1 MNSLKWCLWL
11 LLDLVTLS
19 DLEGTRE
26 LPRDWFPIGR
36 ISESFLSIFSLL
48 MPGFYL
54 VGKETCWFFLAE
66 YVDSQYSQSIC
77 GIQDDLSLYVISHEG
92 CHKLY
97 RIKFWA
103 NTLMRSKIRASAPS
117 YLRTAAAALSRPAA
131 VRCSFGKVGSAAASV
146 VPCGLALPPTPPPP
160 PPSSPPPP
168 ASTDSPC
175 LEQNSSVTDFQ
186 RLVITTMQ
194 CIVCTTF
201 LDVILKIR

>member
-1 MNSLKWCLWL
+1 M
-11 LLDLVTLS
+11 LDLVTLS
-19 DLEGTRE
+19 DLDGPRE

-36 ISESFLSIFSLL
+36 ISESFLSIFFATYAWILFGGEGNLL
-48 MPGFYL
+48 
-54 VGKETCWFFLAE
+54 FFLAE

-146 VPCGLALPPTPPPP
+146 VPCGLALPPTPPP
-160 PPSSPPPP
+160 SPPPP
-168 ASTDSPC
+168 PPPAPTDSPC

-194 CIVCTTF
+194 CKVCTAF

>member
-36 ISESFLSIFSLL
+36 ISESFLSIFFATYAWILFGGEGNLFFFWLNMLIRSIPNLSVVFRMIWACMSSL
-48 MPGFYL
+48 MKD
-54 VGKETCWFFLAE
+54 VTSC
-66 YVDSQYSQSIC
+66 
-77 GIQDDLSLYVISHEG
+77 
-92 CHKLY
+92 LY

-160 PPSSPPPP
+160 PPPPP

-175 LEQNSSVTDFQ
+175 LEQTQVLQIFRD
-186 RLVITTMQ
+186 
-194 CIVCTTF
+194 
-201 LDVILKIR
+201 

>member
-1 MNSLKWCLWL
+1 ML
-11 LLDLVTLS
+11 
-19 DLEGTRE
+19 
-26 LPRDWFPIGR
+26 
-36 ISESFLSIFSLL
+36 
-48 MPGFYL
+48 
-54 VGKETCWFFLAE
+54 FFLAE

-146 VPCGLALPPTPPPP
+146 VPCGLALPPTPPP
-160 PPSSPPPP
+160 SPPPP
-168 ASTDSPC
+168 PPPAPTDSPC

-194 CIVCTTF
+194 CKVCTAF